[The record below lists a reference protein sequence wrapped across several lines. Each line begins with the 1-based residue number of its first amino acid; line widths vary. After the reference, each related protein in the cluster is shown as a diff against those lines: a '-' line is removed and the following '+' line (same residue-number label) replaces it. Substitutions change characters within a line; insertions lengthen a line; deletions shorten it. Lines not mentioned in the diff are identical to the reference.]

1 MSFAAALFVALLG
14 VAADV
19 PLSGSIIVE
28 DPERPGICSAT
39 PSGTIEFRFY
49 SARDGLVTR
58 TVPVELGDYATTM
71 PEHARVA
78 VGGLVLE
85 DRWADPVERG
95 FRERPENGVLD
106 LRAHWGDSM
115 VVRVVDAENGTDL
128 RDVTIR
134 FSRDVILA
142 GEVPFRPIEP
152 RDDPA
157 SVVRERA
164 SSPLRVS
171 SYRDLVRPHRSISF
185 DVSAPGYSRKT
196 LPLSGEAGDRV
207 VALVPVA
214 GLEVALEGGEGAFT
228 NATDGVRWTWRNH
241 PRTRPARQCV
251 LTLRRAGAV
260 VVERRIPVPGKPETF
275 PSLEPG
281 AYEIEVALGP
291 TGARPL
297 VLARAAATLVKGR
310 LTEASLSLAEPPAE
324 ATILC
329 DLSVPEAWRN
339 AQFAVAVEPR
349 DVPGL
354 EARAIVPTRV
364 GVRDPNI
371 VAGACSEGA
380 FVAEGLLPGRYA
392 LVVTPFGG
400 EREVVVGPGE
410 ALATRIDLSPPAH
423 VRVVLV
429 DAATGEPVG
438 VASVS
443 FATPGR
449 ESEPMPADRIFGVP
463 GRHRFT
469 CSAGEVV
476 LFVEHPTH
484 AARITLRGIAPGET
498 ERTVAVPRAAG
509 FVLSAASGAFPFGPV
524 REALDVRAIDG
535 GEAAGLLSAEREGDS
550 ERLRCVLT
558 RPGRY
563 RVAFRP
569 LPYSRFEEIPA
580 FEVDLA
586 PGQFAEKVIPFV
598 EVD

>member
-1 MSFAAALFVALLG
+1 MSVAAALVLSLCGA
-14 VAADV
+14 AADV
-19 PLSGSIIVE
+19 PLTGSIVVE
-28 DPERPGICSAT
+28 DPTDPDVGSAT

-58 TVPVELGDYATTM
+58 TVPVELGDYATSM
-71 PEHARVA
+71 PEGARVA
-78 VGGLVLE
+78 VGGLVLD
-85 DRWADPVERG
+85 DRFADPVDRG
-95 FRERPENGVLD
+95 FRARPENGVLD
-106 LRAHWGDSM
+106 VRARWGDSM
-115 VVRVVDAENGTDL
+115 VVRVVDAENGKDL

-134 FSRDVILA
+134 FSRDVVLA
-142 GEVPFRPIEP
+142 GELPFRPIEP

-164 SSPLRVS
+164 SSPVRVS

-185 DVSAPGYSRKT
+185 EVSAPGYERKIV
-196 LPLSGEAGDRV
+196 PLSGEAGDSV
-207 VALVPVA
+207 VALVPAA
-214 GLEVALEGGEGAFT
+214 GLEVSLEGGAGAFVPADGLER
-228 NATDGVRWTWRNH
+228 ATWDGH

-251 LTLRRAGAV
+251 LTLRRAGAN
-260 VVERRIPVPGKPETF
+260 VVERRIPVPGKIETF

-291 TGARPL
+291 RSARPL
-297 VLARAAATLVKGR
+297 VLASAAVTLVKGR
-310 LTEASLSLAEPPAE
+310 LTQAALSLAEPPAE
-324 ATILC
+324 ATIRC
-329 DLSVPEAWRN
+329 DLSVPEAWGDAR
-339 AQFAVAVEPR
+339 FAIAVEPR

-354 EARAIVPTRV
+354 EARAIVPTRL
-364 GVRDPNI
+364 VRRERSD
-371 VAGACSEGA
+371 GA
-380 FVAEGLLPGRYA
+380 FVAERLLPGRYA

-410 ALATRIDLSPPAH
+410 ALATRIDLSPPAR

-429 DAATGEPVG
+429 DAATSEPVG

-449 ESEPMPADRIFGVP
+449 ESEPLPADRIFGVP
-463 GRHRFT
+463 GQHRFT
-469 CSAGEVV
+469 CAAGDAFV
-476 LFVEHPTH
+476 LVEHPTH
-484 AARITLRGIAPGET
+484 AARIRLRNIEPGES
-498 ERTVAVPRAAG
+498 ERTVAVPRSAG
-509 FVLSAASGAFPFGPV
+509 FVLSAESGAFPFGPV

-569 LPYSRFEEIPA
+569 LPFFEEIPV

-586 PGQFAEKVIPFV
+586 AGQFVEKVIPLV
-598 EVD
+598 ESD